1 MPINSPRRMLGRKQ
15 VAWLGSPPPDDAR
28 KAFEERDY
36 LVTQC
41 SYDDLVQPAYLAGL
55 SAVVFSQSPDK
66 PLQVAKDLE
75 KYAKVLLDHDCLAI
89 LRPGSLE
96 LSETPTIIANA
107 LAKLRIWTAGLP
119 IDEAAKFVWQDPVG
133 SVPPPPYA
141 VFFSWTIPWFTIA
154 NAVAANPPGPPPN
167 AALAITPTTVES
179 GLSAD
184 SRLLLQRAFADCAD
198 LHLEA
203 IEEGNS
209 GVSVYRAHAELAQG
223 VLGMWPQPYFV
234 KIGDRFKIYQEYKIY
249 EERVDPY
256 IPFHLGPHLIRER
269 CCLGASKGLIVG
281 DFVEESESLRDC
293 ACEGRA
299 AAAIACLFDRT
310 LLGWHRS
317 PNRVQRSMAA
327 GLAGFFPRKIDPP
340 RFALAEALG
349 ATRSLGQL
357 RSLFDCCTSEPV
369 LAGPVHGDLHA
380 ANVRV
385 RATDAIVID
394 FFAHRDFPLVY
405 DAASLEASLLVEG
418 FADDKRS
425 IEEWQ
430 RSLASL
436 YRASLFER
444 TLLHPSPK
452 DPSSWFHACIRQ
464 IRRYA
469 RQWECGE
476 NQYAGAL
483 AVALLIKATKDK
495 QAAEPEASRRA
506 VAYVFAEKLLVE
518 TFGSAVVADSAIQP
532 VTRQAQ

>member
-1 MPINSPRRMLGRKQ
+1 MPGRKQ
-15 VAWLGSPPPDDAR
+15 VTWFGSPPPDDAR
-28 KAFEERDY
+28 RAFEERDY

-41 SYDDLVQPAYLAGL
+41 SHEDLIDPAYLAGL
-55 SAVVFSQSPDK
+55 SAVVFSQNPDK
-66 PLQVAKDLE
+66 PLHIEKDIE
-75 KYAKVLLDHDCLAI
+75 QYIKALLDHDCLVVF
-89 LRPGSLE
+89 RPGSLE
-96 LSETPTIIANA
+96 LSEKPSVIANA

-119 IDEAAKFVWQDPVG
+119 VDEAEKFTWQDPVG
-133 SVPPPPYA
+133 SVPPLPYA
-141 VFFSWTIPWFTIA
+141 IFFSWTIPWFTIA
-154 NAVAANPPGPPPN
+154 NAIAANPPGPPPN
-167 AALAITPTTVES
+167 TALKISPASLAA
-179 GLSAD
+179 GLSKD
-184 SRLLLQRAFADCAD
+184 SRLLLERAFADCAD
-198 LHLEA
+198 VHLEA
-203 IEEGNS
+203 IEEGHS

-223 VLGMWPQPYFV
+223 ALGMWPQPYFV

-269 CCLGASKGLIVG
+269 CCLGASKGVIVG

-317 PNRVQRSMAA
+317 PNRIQTSMAA
-327 GLAGFFPRKIDPP
+327 GFAGFFPRKIDPT
-340 RFALAEALG
+340 RFARAQALG
-349 ATRSLGQL
+349 ATHSLGQL
-357 RSLFDCCTSEPV
+357 RELFDRCTSEPV
-369 LAGPVHGDLHA
+369 LAGPIHGDLHA

-418 FADDKRS
+418 FADDKRN

-430 RSLASL
+430 QSLESL
-436 YRASLFER
+436 YKASLFDR
-444 TLLHPSPK
+444 TLVHPSPK

-469 RQWECGE
+469 RQWECGDD
-476 NQYAGAL
+476 QYAGAL

-495 QAAEPEASRRA
+495 LAGDPEASRRA
-506 VAYVFAEKLLVE
+506 VAYVFAERLLIE
-518 TFGSAVVADSAIQP
+518 TFGPVMSASN
-532 VTRQAQ
+532 VTTSITSQIG